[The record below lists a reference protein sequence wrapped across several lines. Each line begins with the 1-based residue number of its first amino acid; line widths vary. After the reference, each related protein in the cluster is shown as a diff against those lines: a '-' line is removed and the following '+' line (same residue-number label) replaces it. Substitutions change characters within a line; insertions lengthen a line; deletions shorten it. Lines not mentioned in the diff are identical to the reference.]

1 MMFSKGYLV
10 IVSYTECTHTI
21 KVAQCIGYVG
31 TLQSRNY
38 VLQIALFQFTLWIG
52 LASATL
58 YLTITLRKVN
68 DTTPLDTTVLQELL
82 GHNFYYTP
90 GISLSVGD
98 RIILSTHYYA
108 LHLVWAWPE

>member
-1 MMFSKGYLV
+1 M
-10 IVSYTECTHTI
+10 SYTECTHTI
-21 KVAQCIGYVG
+21 KVAQCIKYVG

-38 VLQIALFQFTLWIG
+38 VLQIALFQFTLWTG

-58 YLTITLRKVN
+58 YLTITFSGVS

>member
-1 MMFSKGYLV
+1 M
-10 IVSYTECTHTI
+10 IVSYTACTHTI

-31 TLQSRNY
+31 TLQSRDY
-38 VLQIALFQFTLWIG
+38 VLQIALFQFTLWTG

-58 YLTITLRKVN
+58 YLTITLSGVS

-98 RIILSTHYYA
+98 QIIVSTHYYP
-108 LHLVWAWPE
+108 LYLVWAWPE